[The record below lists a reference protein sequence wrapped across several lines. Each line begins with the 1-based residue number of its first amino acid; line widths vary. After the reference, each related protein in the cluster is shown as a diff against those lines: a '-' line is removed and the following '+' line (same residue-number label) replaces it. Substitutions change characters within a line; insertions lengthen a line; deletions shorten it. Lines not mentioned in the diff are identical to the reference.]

1 MWNGNSS
8 FSNSA
13 APRGLSEHLSEVLER
28 TQDLWHERPADLQS
42 RLEDLRKMLHSDS
55 ARVEDLRSMVE
66 MEASATVCFI
76 TEAIDD
82 AFEQACD
89 HYQEALAGLLVL
101 VDDGLANSTD
111 WVRSALAEAD
121 AAMERADALNRALRE
136 ELLAA

>member
-8 FSNSA
+8 FSQS

-28 TQDLWHERPADLQS
+28 TQDLWHEQPADLQT
-42 RLEDLRKMLHSDS
+42 RLADLRTMLRHDS
-55 ARVEDLRSMVE
+55 TRVEEMRSLLE
-66 MEASATVCFI
+66 METSATVSYV

-101 VDDGLANSTD
+101 VDDGLANATE
-111 WVRSALAEAD
+111 WVRSALTEAD